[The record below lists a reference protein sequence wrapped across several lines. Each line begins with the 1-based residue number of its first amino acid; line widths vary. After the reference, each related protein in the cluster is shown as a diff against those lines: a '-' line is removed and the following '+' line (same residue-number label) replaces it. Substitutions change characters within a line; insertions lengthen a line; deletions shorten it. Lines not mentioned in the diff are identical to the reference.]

1 MGIKKKQGHR
11 CVADM
16 MKSVFFVI
24 DDCLLV
30 GDISRNTRAFDKSR
44 EYKKTEL

>member
-24 DDCLLV
+24 DDCAFLLV
-30 GDISRNTRAFDKSR
+30 TLAAILGLYSINQENEKN
-44 EYKKTEL
+44 